1 MAKKP
6 KDLSALIDQFIEP
19 QNLEDIV
26 GDRFGRYS
34 KYIIQ
39 DRALPDV
46 RDGLKPVQRRI
57 LYALH
62 KLHLTPDKPYKKSA
76 RIVGDVIGKYHPHG
90 DSSVYDAMVRMA
102 QDFKFLVPLIDM
114 HGNKGSIDGD
124 PAAAMRYTEA
134 KMAKASQYL
143 LQDIDK
149 KTVGF
154 VPNFDDEELEPVV
167 LPARFPNLLINGASG
182 ISAGYA
188 TEIPSHN
195 LKEIIQGT
203 IYRMR
208 HPESSLAQIMRY
220 IKGPDFPTGG
230 IVQGIEGI
238 KNAFE
243 TGRGKIMLK
252 AKTRLEPG
260 QIIIDALPYDVNK
273 ATLVRKMDELRLS
286 KKIDGIKEVRDE
298 SSKEGLRVVIDLKKD
313 FEADQVLNF
322 LMKKTDLV
330 KSYHYNMV
338 AIHDGRPMQMGLLS
352 LLDAYITHQKEVV
365 TNRANYD
372 LRIAKRRLHI
382 VEGIIRMTEVI
393 EQVIALIRASKNKAT
408 AKSGLVKTLNFSDD
422 QAEAILTLQLYKL
435 SNTDVGALKAEKE
448 DLESTID
455 RLTRILSHEDELE
468 KSIEDEL
475 KTLQKHIVS
484 DRFTEIE
491 DEIEKITVEEQA
503 LIKPEQ
509 MMLGI
514 TQEGYVRRASL
525 RSFSATEDVT
535 IKEGDGFRLVQEVS
549 TLDTLLIFLKS
560 GDYLFYPIY
569 KIPESKW
576 KDPGVHINT
585 LMQLDERP
593 EIIHAEVRSRFDTD
607 DTFLL
612 TTQDNRVKRSFVKDY
627 YAQRYHRPIK
637 AIGLKKGDALVD
649 VQPVPEGAIEV
660 LTISAAGQAL
670 KYDLTEI
677 PLTGLSAQ
685 GVKAMNLE
693 AKDALSVSLPL
704 KDGHDLLIL
713 TSRGTIKRLGL
724 DEIPKKRRTLSP
736 VALYK
741 PVKSKPYKT
750 VSAMLLSGEFY
761 KAHGILHVLTDKTTV
776 PVEAFACKKG
786 GADVGKA
793 FIPPKK
799 GTPKHFYYGFT
810 ESLDPVAISDY
821 EQHASH
827 TPEQLSLE
835 VDGETLDDDAR

>member
-1 MAKKP
+1 MAKKKP
-6 KDLSALIDQFIEP
+6 DLSALIDKFIET

-26 GDRFGRYS
+26 GDRFGKYS

-149 KTVGF
+149 RTVGF

-182 ISAGYA
+182 ISSGYA

-195 LKEIIQGT
+195 LKEVIQGT

-238 KNAFE
+238 KDAFE
-243 TGRGKIMLK
+243 TGRGKVILR
-252 AKTRLEPG
+252 AKTQLESDK
-260 QIIIDALPYDVNK
+260 IIIEELPYDVNK
-273 ATLVRKMDELRLS
+273 ATLVRKIDELRFS

-298 SSKEGLRVVIDLKKD
+298 TSKEGLRIVIDIKKS

-338 AIHDGRPMQMGLLS
+338 AIHDQRPMQMGLLA

-372 LRIAKRRLHI
+372 LRLAKKRLHI
-382 VEGIIRMTEVI
+382 VDGIIRMTEVI
-393 EQVIALIRASKNKAT
+393 DEVIALIRASKNKAS
-408 AKSGLVKTLNFSDD
+408 AKSELMNALGFTDE
-422 QAEAILTLQLYKL
+422 QAEAILILQLYKL
-435 SNTDVGALKAEKE
+435 SNTDVDALKNEKA
-448 DLESTID
+448 DLEATIE
-455 RLTRILSHEDELE
+455 RLTRILSNEEELE
-468 KSIEDEL
+468 QSIEDEL
-475 KTLQKHIVS
+475 RGLLKEISHERLTL
-484 DRFTEIE
+484 IE
-491 DEIEKITVEEQA
+491 EEIEKITVEEQA
-503 LIKPEQ
+503 LIKHEQ

-514 TQEGYVRRASL
+514 SQEGYVRLSSF
-525 RSFSATEDVT
+525 RSFSATDEATFKD
-535 IKEGDGFRLVQEVS
+535 GDGFRLVQEVS
-549 TLDTLLIFLKS
+549 TLDTLLVFLKS

-585 LMQLDERP
+585 LLQLDERP
-593 EIIHAEVRSRFDTD
+593 EIIHAEVRSSFDTD
-607 DTFLL
+607 ETFLL
-612 TTQDNRVKRSFVKDY
+612 TTADNRVKRSSVKDY
-627 YAQRYHRPIK
+627 LAQRYHRPIK
-637 AIGLKKGDALVD
+637 AIGLKKGDSLVD
-649 VQPVPEGAIEV
+649 VRSVPANAIEV
-660 LTISAAGQAL
+660 VTISKLGHAL
-670 KYDLTEI
+670 KYDLSEI

-685 GVKAMNLE
+685 GVKAMNLSS
-693 AKDALSVSLPL
+693 KDALVASVPL
-704 KDGHDLLIL
+704 KDGHDLLVL
-713 TSRGTIKRLGL
+713 TSRGTIKRMDLS
-724 DEIPKKRRTLSP
+724 EIAKKRRTLSP

-741 PVKSKPYKT
+741 PVKTKPYH
-750 VSAMLLSGEFY
+750 VVDAMLLSGELY
-761 KAHGILHVLTDKTTV
+761 KTHANIHVLTSKETISIN
-776 PVEAFACKKG
+776 AFDLKRNA
-786 GADVGKA
+786 ADTGKA
-793 FIPPKK
+793 LIAPKH
-799 GTPKHFYYGFT
+799 GTPIHFYPEILIDVEPSALSEYT
-810 ESLDPVAISDY
+810 QAVT
-821 EQHASH
+821 H

-835 VDGETLDDDAR
+835 VNDESRDA